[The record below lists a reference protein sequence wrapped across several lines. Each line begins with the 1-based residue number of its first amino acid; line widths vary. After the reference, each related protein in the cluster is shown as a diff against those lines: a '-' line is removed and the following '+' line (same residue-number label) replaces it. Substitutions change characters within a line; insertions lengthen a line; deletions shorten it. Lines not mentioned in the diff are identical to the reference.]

1 MKRRIGMLTSG
12 GDCPG
17 LNAAIRGVAKAAY
30 ELFDAQIIGFADG
43 YKGLIYG
50 EYRRMKP
57 EDFSGLLTRGG
68 TILGTSRQ
76 PFKKMKVVGEDNV
89 YKPEAMKKTYNKLGL
104 DCLIVLGGNGTHKS
118 ANMLR
123 EEGLNVIGLPKTIDN
138 DIYGTD
144 MTFGF
149 HTAVDIATEV
159 LDRIHSTAHSHGRVM
174 VVELMGHKAGWLT
187 LYAGVAG
194 GADVILIPEIPYRI
208 ENVIESIEKRSAQG
222 KHFSILAVAEGA
234 MSEKEAGMKKKEF
247 KAWRQEMPYMSVSY
261 RIAAQVQE
269 MTGMETRVTVPGHIQ
284 RGGNPSPYDRVLSTK
299 FGTYAARMIAEEQY
313 GCMAAIQDGELMAV
327 PLSEVA
333 GRLKTVEADH
343 PLIRAGRVIGI
354 CFGDN
359 DDISLD

>member
-1 MKRRIGMLTSG
+1 MKRKIGMLTSG

-30 ELFDAQIIGFADG
+30 ELFDAEIIGFADG

-50 EYRRMKP
+50 EYKRMKP
-57 EDFSGLLTRGG
+57 ADFSGILTQGG

-76 PFKKMKVVGEDNV
+76 PFKKMKIIEDDKV
-89 YKPEAMKKTYNKLGL
+89 YKPDAMKKNYKKLGL
-104 DCLIVLGGNGTHKS
+104 DCLVILGGNGTHKS
-118 ANMLR
+118 SNMLR
-123 EEGLNVIGLPKTIDN
+123 EEGLNVVGLPKTIDN

-144 MTFGF
+144 ITFGF

-194 GADVILIPEIPYRI
+194 GADVILIPEIPYGIDKVVAAI
-208 ENVIESIEKRSAQG
+208 ERRSEQG

-234 MSEKEAGMKKKEF
+234 MSGKEAGMKKKEF
-247 KAWRQEMPYMSVSY
+247 KAFRQEMPYASVSY
-261 RIAAQVQE
+261 RIAAQVRE

-284 RGGNPSPYDRVLSTK
+284 RGGIPSPYDRVLSTK
-299 FGTYAARMIAEEQY
+299 FGTYAARMIAEENY
-313 GCMAAIQDGELMAV
+313 GCMVALRDGELVAK
-327 PLSEVA
+327 PLAEIA
-333 GRLKTVEADH
+333 GKLKLVDPDDKLVQAA
-343 PLIRAGRVIGI
+343 RMIGVS
-354 CFGDN
+354 FG
-359 DDISLD
+359 DDISFSLG